1 MTAVFPRPRALPSVI
16 RASVSSAAVLAVM
29 LVPLAPVAAAAA
41 DDDPV
46 RWSVAPAD
54 ADGADGR
61 RAVEHELDPGKRVDE
76 HFAVRNLSDQEIT
89 FRITAADGFFTPTG
103 RFDILTDA
111 GASTAAGTWISTPAA
126 VTVPPGESIVVP
138 FSLAV
143 PERAEPGDYAAGVTA
158 SVLSAGSAAGGASVG
173 VESRVGFRVLTR
185 VTGEITPAASLDSL
199 AGDYRLSWN
208 PLRPGETRVSFD
220 VVNEG
225 NTRLAAAG
233 TVSVGG
239 RSVVFPSQGQQA
251 QELLPGDRREIT
263 VVVDEVWPWVM
274 LTTTVT
280 LSPEVLTV
288 SDTDATMAPISA
300 DTAIW
305 AVPWPQLAILL
316 GAGLVVWAILWR
328 RSRSQRRI
336 SAMIDDA
343 LRRGREEGRNEMT
356 DRVGAS

>member
-1 MTAVFPRPRALPSVI
+1 MFPRFRTPPSAI
-16 RASVSSAAVLAVM
+16 RASVLSMAALAAVLA
-29 LVPLAPVAAAAA
+29 PLTPLSAAAA

-54 ADGADGR
+54 AAGTDGR
-61 RAVEHELDPGKRVDE
+61 RAVEHELAPGESVDE
-76 HFAVRNLSDQEIT
+76 HFAVRNLSEQEIT
-89 FRITAADGFFTPTG
+89 FRITAADGFFTQTG
-103 RFDILTDA
+103 RFDILADTA
-111 GASTAAGTWISTPAA
+111 ASTAAGTWITVPDA
-126 VTVPPGESIVVP
+126 VTVPAGESVVVP

-158 SVLSAGSAAGGASVG
+158 SILSTGSATGGASVG

-185 VTGEITPAASLDSL
+185 VTGEITPAASLDAL

-208 PLRPGETRVSFD
+208 PLRPGETQISFE

-233 TVSVGG
+233 TVAVGG
-239 RSVVFPSQGQQA
+239 RSVTFPASGQQA

-263 VVVDEVWPWVM
+263 VAVDDVWPWVL
-274 LTTTVT
+274 LTATVT
-280 LSPEVLTV
+280 LAPEVLTI
-288 SDTDATMAPISA
+288 SDTDAAMAPISA
-300 DTAIW
+300 DVAIW

-328 RSRSQRRI
+328 RSRSRRRI